1 MNDKLKNIITW
12 ILIIGLS
19 IALIISLTSNGKNN
33 SFTELSSYKEK
44 IALYEENLKS
54 YETKIKE
61 LTEEVEDL
69 KLFKEEKQ
77 KELDKYVEQN
87 TTLTEQNTAY
97 QNEIS
102 KLNDKIKK
110 TSNESLKKE
119 YEKQIVDL
127 KSKISTNETTIKENT
142 DKFNKLENTI
152 KEKDKIIEENSNLVF
167 QYKEKIIEL
176 EDSIKELKETITAH
190 ENTIKE
196 KDEKIKEIEYELKYI
211 KRIYEGDFISDIE
224 TKDKV
229 VLDRDVQMLSIA
241 TLNNREVT
249 LDLNGYNLNL
259 YEINLNSSIL
269 RIIDSSEEKTGVIE
283 LNYFYGYNYSEDGL
297 NNKAGIQ
304 VNSDSTLTIDG
315 GIFKGEYTIK
325 VNDGGKII
333 VNTGSF
339 EQDSARYTTSLI
351 KINKGGKGYIY
362 GGIFGKNGQGGIQN
376 VGYLEV
382 DARLIGENEEEDSY
396 TEQRNGSYNLKMFGD
411 YFVYNLDPLTNEH
424 GTVVFK
430 HLHNA
435 LESMDEDGNS
445 NPMVINAKGTVDL
458 SELYYVP
465 NYDFVISS
473 YDKYAE
479 RYYPEYQNIKLDE
492 SKIIYKDNQYFEL
505 KSKDDETLVL
515 KRK

>member
-1 MNDKLKNIITW
+1 MNDKFKNGITW
-12 ILIIGLS
+12 FLIIGLS
-19 IALIISLTSNGKNN
+19 IALIISLTSHRKNN
-33 SFTELSSYKEK
+33 SFSELSNYKEQ
-44 IALYEENLKS
+44 IALYEEDLKS
-54 YETKIKE
+54 YETKVEE
-61 LTEEVEDL
+61 LTEELENSKLIKED
-69 KLFKEEKQ
+69 KQ
-77 KELDKYVEQN
+77 KELDKYIEQN
-87 TTLTEQNTAY
+87 TTLTEQNTIY

-102 KLNDKIKK
+102 RLNDKIKN

-119 YEKQIVDL
+119 YEKQIIDL
-127 KSKISTNETTIKENT
+127 KFKISTNENTIKENT
-142 DKFNKLENTI
+142 DKINKLESTI
-152 KEKDKIIEENSNLVF
+152 KEKNKIIEENTNLIS

-176 EDSIKELKETITAH
+176 EDNVKDLKETITTH

-196 KDEKIKEIEYELKYI
+196 KDEKNKELEDELKYI
-211 KRIYEGDFISDIE
+211 KRIYEGYFISDLE
-224 TKDKV
+224 TKDIV
-229 VLDRDVQMLSIA
+229 VLNRDVQMLSIA

-249 LDLNGYNLNL
+249 LDLNGYKLNL

-283 LNYFYGYNYSEDGL
+283 LNYHYGYNYSEDGL

-339 EQDSARYTTSLI
+339 EQTSDRYTTSLI
-351 KINKGGKGYIY
+351 KINKGGTGYIY
-362 GGIFGKNGQGGIQN
+362 GGFFGKNGQGGIQN

-382 DARLIGENEEEDSY
+382 DARLIGEDEDEDPY
-396 TEQRNGSYNLKMFGD
+396 TEQITGEYNLKMFGD
-411 YFVYNLDPLTNEH
+411 YFVYNFDPLINEH

-435 LESMDEDGNS
+435 LESMDENGNF
-445 NPMVINAKGTVDL
+445 NPIVINAKGTVDL

-479 RYYPEYQNIKLDE
+479 HFYPEYQNIKLDE

-505 KSKDDETLVL
+505 KSKDDKTLVL

>member
-1 MNDKLKNIITW
+1 MNDKLKNVITW
-12 ILIIGLS
+12 FLIIGLS
-19 IALIISLTSNGKNN
+19 IALIISLISNRKNN
-33 SFTELSSYKEK
+33 SFTELSDYKEQ
-44 IALYEENLKS
+44 IASYEEDLKS
-54 YETKIKE
+54 YETKIEE
-61 LTEEVEDL
+61 LTEELENSKLVKED
-69 KLFKEEKQ
+69 KQ
-77 KELDKYVEQN
+77 KELDKYIEQN
-87 TTLTEQNTAY
+87 TTLTEQNTIY
-97 QNEIS
+97 KNEIS
-102 KLNDKIKK
+102 KLNDKIKN

-119 YEKQIVDL
+119 YEKQIVNL
-127 KSKISTNETTIKENT
+127 KSKISTNE
-142 DKFNKLENTI
+142 NTI
-152 KEKDKIIEENSNLVF
+152 KEKDK
-167 QYKEKIIEL
+167 KIKEL
-176 EDSIKELKETITAH
+176 ED
-190 ENTIKE
+190 
-196 KDEKIKEIEYELKYI
+196 ELKYI
-211 KRIYEGDFISDIE
+211 KMIYEGYFISDLE
-224 TKDKV
+224 TKDIV

-241 TLNNREVT
+241 TLNNKEVT
-249 LDLNGYNLNL
+249 LDLNGYKLNL

-283 LNYFYGYNYSEDGL
+283 LNYHYGYYSGEDGL

-339 EQDSARYTTSLI
+339 DQTSDRYTTSLI
-351 KINKGGKGYIY
+351 KINKGGTGYIY

-382 DARLIGENEEEDSY
+382 DARLIGENEKEDPY
-396 TEQRNGSYNLKMFGD
+396 TEQKSGDYNLKMYGD

-435 LESMDEDGNS
+435 LESMDEDANF
-445 NPMVINAKGTVDL
+445 NPIVINAKGTVDL
-458 SELYYVP
+458 SELYYIP

-479 RYYPEYQNIKLDE
+479 HFYPEYQNIKLDE

-515 KRK
+515 KKK